1 MEIARSRPYSEV
13 STETPSMFDTVLNFI
28 DGGFTSATWPW
39 LVLYF
44 VVAAQLTILSVTLY
58 LHRSQAHR
66 GVDIHPALGHVF
78 RLWLWMSTGMVT
90 KEWVAVHRKH
100 HARCETADDPH
111 SPQIHGIG
119 KVVWHG
125 VALYTEATAD
135 KSMMDQFGHGT
146 PDDWME
152 RNVYSRYSRLGP
164 TLLMFANIALFGVA
178 GLALWAFQM
187 LVIPMLAAGVV
198 NGLGHWWGYRNFDT
212 EDRSHNLT
220 PWAFLL
226 GGEELHNN
234 HHAFPSSARFALRRG
249 EFDIGWTLLR
259 LMERLGLAKVRRV
272 APMLERIDDAE
283 HADHETLRAIMVHRF
298 QVMTDYFR
306 NVIVPVVHEEAER
319 AGASLRRWRR
329 QASKVLAFQN
339 RERGIAHRWFSRKPS
354 LKTVWEFRQRLRE
367 LYERRGHTPEA
378 LLHALQDWCRDAEA
392 TGIRALQ
399 QFAARLKG
407 YRLVRGEVAV
417 G

>member
-1 MEIARSRPYSEV
+1 
-13 STETPSMFDTVLNFI
+13 MFDALLNFL
-28 DGGFTSATWPW
+28 DGGFTNATWPW
-39 LVLYF
+39 LLLYF
-44 VVAAQLTILSVTLY
+44 AIAAQLTILSVTLY
-58 LHRSQAHR
+58 LHRCQAHR

-78 RLWLWMSTGMVT
+78 RLWLWLSTGMVT
-90 KEWVAVHRKH
+90 REWVAVHRKH
-100 HARCETADDPH
+100 HARCETAEDPH
-111 SPQIHGIG
+111 SPQVHGIG
-119 KVVWHG
+119 RVVWHG

-135 KSMMDQFGHGT
+135 KEGLAPYGHGT

-164 TLLMFANIALFGVA
+164 TLLAVINIALFGVG

-249 EFDIGWTLLR
+249 EFDLGWLLLR
-259 LMERLGLAKVRRV
+259 GMQKVGLAKIRRV
-272 APMLERIDDAE
+272 APVLEHVPHAE
-283 HADHETLRAIMVHRF
+283 QADHETLRAIMVHRF

-306 NVIVPVVHEEAER
+306 NVIVPVVQEEAEK
-319 AGASLRRWRR
+319 AGASITRWRR
-329 QASKVLAFQN
+329 QAAKVLAFQN
-339 RERGIAHRWFSRKPS
+339 RERGLATRWFARRPT
-354 LKTVWEFRQRLRE
+354 LRTVWEFRQRLRE

-378 LLHALQDWCRDAEA
+378 MVKALQEWCRDAEA

-407 YRLVRGEVAV
+407 YRLSQERGVRV
-417 G
+417 